1 VEITKG
7 FSFASVK
14 TNLVG
19 DYNLPNILCAITVGK
34 YFKVDDEKVKTAI
47 EGYVPS
53 NSRSQLIE
61 IGSNKIILDAY
72 NANPTSM
79 KAAIENFV
87 HIPSANKILILGG
100 MMELGKESIHE
111 HENLISLINNYRWSN
126 VLLVGGDFKK
136 VSNNYIYINSADE
149 AANWLKQQNFQNTY
163 FLIKGS
169 RSIQLEKVL
178 SGFEIP
184 QAQ

>member
-1 VEITKG
+1 
-7 FSFASVK
+7 
-14 TNLVG
+14 
-19 DYNLPNILCAITVGK
+19 
-34 YFKVDDEKVKTAI
+34 
-47 EGYVPS
+47 
-53 NSRSQLIE
+53 
-61 IGSNKIILDAY
+61 
-72 NANPTSM
+72 M

-87 HIPSANKILILGG
+87 QIPSANKILILGG

-111 HENLISLINNYRWSN
+111 HENLIALINNYQWSN

-178 SGFEIP
+178 KGFEIP
-184 QAQ
+184 Q